1 LGYGKICISLY
12 PWYTLKDL
20 CILAMEKSSDIDVSH
35 RIVDDLHGM
44 YISIKPNES
53 IEIFIECKKL
63 EMTMKIKH
71 HNPDKYGQ
79 NACGILQLI
88 KYNHSGRLVDI
99 DVNDRISHHHICV
112 ENEEKGVHK

>member
-20 CILAMEKSSDIDVSH
+20 CILAMEKSNDIDVSH
-35 RIVDDLHGM
+35 GIVDDPHGM

-53 IEIFIECKKL
+53 IEIFVECKKL

-71 HNPDKYGQ
+71 HNLDEYGQ
-79 NACGILQLI
+79 NAC
-88 KYNHSGRLVDI
+88 
-99 DVNDRISHHHICV
+99 RITTTNSIYSFRWV
-112 ENEEKGVHK
+112 G